1 MRRSRTILQG
11 FWIFSIFFL
20 FNKLLRNSLNFE
32 VGIYEIMTAEHISK
46 KFPEKGLPI
55 GTEAPLFE
63 TTDIFGDDVDLKK
76 ILGENDFI
84 LIDFFRGAW

>member
-84 LIDFFRGAW
+84 LIDLFRGAW

>member
-1 MRRSRTILQG
+1 
-11 FWIFSIFFL
+11 
-20 FNKLLRNSLNFE
+20 
-32 VGIYEIMTAEHISK
+32 MTAEHISK

-76 ILGENDFI
+76 ILGEKDFI